1 MVILHTARFQEH
13 VHCIQAEDSART
25 LVPESKNAF
34 KSRNTQMFRRANVNE
49 NPIDQ
54 AVIMDRKIE

>member
-1 MVILHTARFQEH
+1 M
-13 VHCIQAEDSART
+13 CIVFKQKSART